1 MRSISNEKK
10 LDNKKVLLRL
20 DLNVPI
26 ENGKIIDT
34 TRIDKVLPTINFL
47 IERKT
52 KKSDDCQILH

>member
-47 IERKT
+47 IRKYLIAIT
-52 KKSDDCQILH
+52 QKVF